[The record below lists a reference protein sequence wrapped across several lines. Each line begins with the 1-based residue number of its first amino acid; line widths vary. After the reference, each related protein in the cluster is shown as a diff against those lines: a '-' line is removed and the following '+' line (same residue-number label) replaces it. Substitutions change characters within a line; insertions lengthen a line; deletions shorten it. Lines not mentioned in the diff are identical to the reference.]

1 MDITAI
7 TTIISNVGFP
17 IAACIAMFWYV
28 NKQTDVHKQEI
39 DKLTESLNNNTK
51 ALNKL
56 VDALGGGE
64 EDESRD

>member
-1 MDITAI
+1 MDITAV

>member
-51 ALNKL
+51 AVNKL
-56 VDALGGGE
+56 VDALGGGSG
-64 EDESRD
+64 DSNN